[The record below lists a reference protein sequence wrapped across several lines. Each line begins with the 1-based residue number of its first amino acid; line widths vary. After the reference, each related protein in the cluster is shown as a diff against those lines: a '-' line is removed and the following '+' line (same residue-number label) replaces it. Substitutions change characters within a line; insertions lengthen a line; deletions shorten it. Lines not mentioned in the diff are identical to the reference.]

1 MTRVRK
7 LRRTSTEDEISTFE
21 VEWSTATPPEWHTST
36 VQISGLGTPDAALV
50 PQEFDPP
57 LPLEVLNRLAAVI
70 EQAAAI
76 G

>member
-21 VEWSTATPPEWHTST
+21 VEWSTATPPEWHAST

-70 EQAAAI
+70 EQAAANA
-76 G
+76 

>member
-7 LRRTSTEDEISTFE
+7 LRRTSTEGEISTFE

-36 VQISGLGTPDAALV
+36 VQISGLGTPEAALV
-50 PQEFDPP
+50 PQELDPP
-57 LPLEVLNRLAAVI
+57 LPLEVFSRFAAVI